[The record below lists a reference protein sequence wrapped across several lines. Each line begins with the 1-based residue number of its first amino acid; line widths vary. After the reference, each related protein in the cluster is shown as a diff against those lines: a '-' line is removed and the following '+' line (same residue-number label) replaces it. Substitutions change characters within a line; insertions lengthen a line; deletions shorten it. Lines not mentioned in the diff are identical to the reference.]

1 MRILNMKKLALI
13 TYVAALVCSVCSADE
28 NKFNLEGSILHY
40 NSEADNAE
48 KKRIDYS
55 DIKTLRSYLISH
67 PEITSIHLNS
77 YGGLTEA
84 GIELGRLL
92 SDFKIE
98 TVVTEECSSAC
109 VSIFLAGETRT
120 LKNGGLLGFH
130 RPEWTVDG
138 MQNYYSKNSEAE
150 GWNSPFAFAS
160 WVQKDTLFVAAEL
173 LEGYIR
179 AGIDFDF
186 AKRSLQIPFDQMWYP
201 SRDTLLQAGVITN
214 GNLTSF

>member
-1 MRILNMKKLALI
+1 MKTLTSIALL
-13 TYVAALVCSVCSADE
+13 TAFSCSFCSADE
-28 NKFNLEGSILHY
+28 NKFALDGSILHY

-55 DIKTLRSYLISH
+55 DVKTLRFYLNSH

-77 YGGLTEA
+77 FGGLTEA

-92 SDFKIE
+92 SDFNIE

-109 VSIFLAGETRT
+109 IPLFLAGKTRT

-130 RPEWTVDG
+130 RPEWTIDG
-138 MQNYYSKNSEAE
+138 MQNYYSKNSESE

-160 WVQKDTLFVAAEL
+160 WIQKDTLFIAAEL

-179 AGIDFDF
+179 AGINFDF

-201 SRDTLLQAGVITN
+201 SRETLIQAGVITRKN
-214 GNLTSF
+214 ETSL

>member
-1 MRILNMKKLALI
+1 MRIWKMKKLASI
-13 TYVAALVCSVCSADE
+13 TCAAALVCSVCSADE
-28 NKFNLEGSILHY
+28 NKFNLEGSILYY

-55 DIKTLRSYLISH
+55 DIKTLRSYLNSH

-109 VSIFLAGETRT
+109 ISVFLAGKTRT

-138 MQNYYSKNSEAE
+138 MQNYYSKNSESE

-160 WVQKDTLFVAAEL
+160 WIQKDTLFVAAEL

-179 AGIDFDF
+179 AGINFDF

-201 SRDTLLQAGVITN
+201 SRETLIQAGVVTRKN
-214 GNLTSF
+214 ETSL